1 MAQLKTTAER
11 YGLPMGL
18 RKTTFNSRLAQEVGL
33 WADTRGRGHAF
44 HTAAFQAYFVDG
56 RNLASKE
63 VILDLAARSG
73 LDRSE
78 AAAVIEDRS
87 FSRAVD
93 LDWDLARQK
102 GVTAVPTFFF
112 GSGRLVGAHPYEAL
126 LRLVEKTGGIVY

>member
-1 MAQLKTTAER
+1 MAQLKATAER

-33 WADTRGRGHAF
+33 WADTQKKGHAF
-44 HTAAFQAYFVDG
+44 HMAAFQAYFVEG
-56 RNLASKE
+56 RNLALKE
-63 VILDLAARSG
+63 VILDLAAQSG
-73 LDRSE
+73 LDVSAAE
-78 AAAVIEDRS
+78 AVVDQRS

-112 GSGRLVGAHPYEAL
+112 GPGRLVGAHPYEAL
-126 LRLVEKTGGIVY
+126 LGLVDRGGGISD